1 MRLTSI
7 KLAGFKSFVDPVT
20 IPVPGQRVGIVGPNG
35 CGKSNV
41 IDAVRWV
48 LGESSAKQLRGES
61 MQDVIFSGSSTRKP
75 VARAS
80 VELNFDNS
88 MGRAHGQWSTYSE
101 IQVRRVLQRSGD
113 STYYINNIAVRRKD
127 ITDLFLGTGV
137 GARAYAIIEQ
147 GMISRII
154 EARPEDLRLY
164 LEEAAGISRYKD
176 RRKETQGRLE
186 DTHENLQRVE
196 DIRQELIKQVEHLRA
211 QAEVAAQYKQL
222 QAELA
227 HAQSLLWLARKRDA
241 ERDRERLEKNLRDLT
256 TDNEARLAQLR
267 EVETRLANARIG
279 FDDAN
284 QALHAAQAAVYES
297 NAEVAKL
304 EQQLQFLHATRQRL
318 ASQIQEQ
325 KQYCEQ
331 EARNQQQARTQL
343 AELEQARTE
352 VQERVAE
359 CRELAE
365 NARLSLP
372 EVETAWRTQRERM
385 QALQKKLAQAEQ
397 GWQLEE
403 SHSKHAART
412 VMQLQQRIER
422 LKEESSRLQNVDQD
436 ELALQ
441 QEALAELELQQ
452 EQLREELTQL
462 EARLA
467 EQEASA
473 RAAQAAVAARV
484 GDITRLEANW
494 SALNNLQQRSAASGD
509 QQNILRQFGLEQL
522 PRLWQQIQIAEG
534 WEMALEAVLGNRLQ
548 ALSVEDLAGLAV
560 RLGRES
566 VTGLGLVRQENRTAA
581 FAAKYGL
588 VPLGD
593 KLYSSNGTLPAAL
606 MDWLGGVYCVD
617 SLVEALA
624 KLPELEA
631 GDILVTPQGHC
642 VSRHWVNWYAASA
655 NDGMLAR
662 QREIDQLNASLE
674 QARAGLPELE
684 QAQQQSLRQLQ
695 SVRES
700 IQQVRQKGQEVQ
712 REAHRQHVE
721 WVRRKEQAD
730 RIGQRAEQIETETS
744 DLTEQLEEER
754 VGQLESEEKAR
765 EYQLQLELLQEEFDT
780 AEADQQ
786 DMEAAFRKA
795 QAEVTERDRQVQQA
809 EFDERSIIS
818 RIIDLKA
825 RIENSDE
832 VLQGAR
838 ERLEILEEEALSQDD
853 DELGESLQVALTR
866 REEREAGLRA
876 ARETLDSATLQ
887 QQELE
892 RERLQVEQSLGPL
905 RDKISEMQL
914 KAQEA
919 RLLEQQFAEHLQA
932 AGVNEAELEA
942 PANLKA
948 GALQGDIARLNAAIT
963 ELGAVNLA
971 ALEELKAAEERDH
984 YLQAQ
989 AADLTE
995 AMQTLEDAIRRI
1007 DRETRERLM
1016 ETFNTVNSHLSRLF
1030 PELFG
1035 GGEAKLILTGEEI
1048 LDAGVQIMAQPP
1060 GKKNSSIHLLS
1071 GGEKALTALS
1081 LVFAMFQLNPAPF
1094 CLLDEVDAPL
1104 DDSNTERY
1112 ANLVSKMSEHTQF
1125 LFITHNKI
1133 AMYMAEHLVG
1143 VTMQESGCSRVVA
1156 VDVAEA
1162 VRLAE
1167 ASG

>member
-1 MRLTSI
+1 M
-7 KLAGFKSFVDPVT
+7 T

-80 VELNFDNS
+80 VELNFDNN

-101 IQVRRVLQRSGD
+101 IQVRRVLQRNGD
-113 STYYINNIAVRRKD
+113 STYYINNIPVRRKD

-196 DIRQELIKQVEHLRA
+196 DIRQELIKQVGHLRA
-211 QAEVAAQYKQL
+211 QAEVAAQYQKL

-227 HAQSLLWLARKRDA
+227 HTQSLLWLARKRDA

-256 TDNEARLAQLR
+256 TDNEARLAKLR
-267 EVETRLANARIG
+267 EVEARLTGARIG
-279 FDDAN
+279 FDEAN
-284 QALHAAQAAVYES
+284 QALHAAQAALYES
-297 NAEVAKL
+297 NAAVARL
-304 EQQLQFLHATRQRL
+304 EQQLQFLHSTRQRL

-331 EARNQQQARTQL
+331 EARNQQQAQTL
-343 AELEQARTE
+343 LTELEQARIE
-352 VQERVAE
+352 VQERVAS

-365 NARLSLP
+365 NARVSLP
-372 EVETAWRTQRERM
+372 EVETSWRSQRERM
-385 QALQKKLAQAEQ
+385 QALQKKLAQTEQ

-422 LKEESSRLQNVDQD
+422 LKEESSRLQGVDED

-441 QEALAELELQQ
+441 QETLAELELQQ
-452 EQLREELTQL
+452 EQLREELAQQ
-462 EARLA
+462 EQQLA
-467 EQEASA
+467 EQESA
-473 RAAQAAVAARV
+473 ARKTQAAVAAQV
-484 GDITRLEANW
+484 AEITRLEANW
-494 SALNNLQQRSAASGD
+494 SALKNLQERNVGD
-509 QQNILRQFGLEQL
+509 TERKKLLTELGLQDA
-522 PRLWQQIQIAEG
+522 PKLWQQLQVPPG
-534 WEMALEAVLGNRLQ
+534 WETALESMLGARLQ
-548 ALSVEDLAGLAV
+548 ALGVENMTQLAQQIGAV
-560 RLGRES
+560 GA
-566 VTGLGLVRQENRTAA
+566 GGINLVQ
-581 FAAKYGL
+581 FAPAGADVIAKNTDKYGL
-588 VPLGD
+588 QALNSRLSTGAD
-593 KLYSSNGTLPAAL
+593 HLPDICA
-606 MDWLGGVYCVD
+606 DWLTGVYCID
-617 SLVEALA
+617 S
-624 KLPELEA
+624 LEA
-631 GDILVTPQGHC
+631 GLNLLPQLQAGDRLVTPQGHC
-642 VSRHWVNWYAASA
+642 IEQHSMSWYAPSA

-662 QREIDQLNASLE
+662 QREIEQLDTALE
-674 QARAGLPELE
+674 QARSGLPELE
-684 QAQQQSLRQLQ
+684 QAQQQASRALQGLR
-695 SVRES
+695 ET
-700 IQQVRQKGQEVQ
+700 IQTTRQKGQELQ

-721 WVRRKEQAD
+721 WVRKKEQAD
-730 RIGQRAEQIETETS
+730 RIGQRAEQIEQELG
-744 DLTEQLEEER
+744 DLTEQMEEEQA
-754 VGQLESEEKAR
+754 GQLESEEKAR
-765 EYQLQLELLQEEFDT
+765 EFHLQLELLQEEVDT
-780 AEADQQ
+780 AEADLQ
-786 DMEAAFRKA
+786 DMEARYRKA
-795 QAEVTERDRQVQQA
+795 QTEVGERDRQVQQA
-809 EFDERSIIS
+809 EFDEKSIIS
-818 RIIDLKA
+818 KIIDLKS

-832 VLQGAR
+832 VLQSAR
-838 ERLEILEEEALSQDD
+838 ERLEMLEEEALSQDD
-853 DELGESLQVALTR
+853 GELGEALQTALTQ
-866 REEREAGLRA
+866 RED
-876 ARETLDSATLQ
+876 RETLLRVAREALDTASLLQ
-887 QQELE
+887 QQLE
-892 RERLQVEQSLGPL
+892 RERLEVEHSLGPL

-919 RLLEQQFAEHLQA
+919 RLLEQQFSEHLEA
-932 AGVNEAELEA
+932 AGVNEAELEV
-942 PANLKA
+942 PANLKVNV
-948 GALQGDIARLNAAIT
+948 LQSEIARLNAAIT

-971 ALEELKAAEERDH
+971 ALEELKAAEERDQ

-1007 DRETRERLM
+1007 DRETRERLL
-1016 ETFNTVNSHLSRLF
+1016 ETFNTVNGHLSRLF

-1048 LDAGVQIMAQPP
+1048 LDSGVQIMAQPP

-1104 DDSNTERY
+1104 DDSNTERF
-1112 ANLVSKMSEHTQF
+1112 ANLVTKMSEQTQF

-1167 ASG
+1167 AVA

>member
-1 MRLTSI
+1 MRLTSV

-88 MGRAHGQWSTYSE
+88 MGRAHGQWSSYSE
-101 IQVRRVLQRSGD
+101 IQVRRVLQRNGD
-113 STYYINNIAVRRKD
+113 STYYINNLPVRRKD

-186 DTHENLQRVE
+186 DTHENLQRVA

-222 QAELA
+222 QAELS
-227 HAQSLLWLARKRDA
+227 HSQSLLWLARKRDA
-241 ERDRERLEKNLRDLT
+241 ERDRKRLEKNLRDLT

-267 EVETRLANARIG
+267 EVETRLSNARVA

-284 QALHAAQAAVYES
+284 QGLHAAQAAVYES
-297 NAEVAKL
+297 NAAVARL
-304 EQQLQFLHATRQRL
+304 EQQMQFLQATRQRL

-331 EARNQQQARTQL
+331 ETRNQQQARTLL
-343 AELEQARTE
+343 AELERAQTE
-352 VQERVAE
+352 VQERVAA

-365 NARLSLP
+365 NTRLSLP
-372 EVETAWRTQRERM
+372 EVETTWRGQRERM
-385 QALQKKLAQAEQ
+385 QALQKKLSQTEQ

-403 SHSKHAART
+403 SHSKHSART
-412 VMQLQQRIER
+412 VIQLQQRIER
-422 LKEESSRLQNVDQD
+422 LKEEAARLQSVDED

-452 EQLREELTQL
+452 EQLRDELTQL
-462 EARLA
+462 EGKLA

-484 GDITRLEANW
+484 GEMTRLEANW
-494 SALNNLQQRSAASGD
+494 AALNNLQQRSASSAD
-509 QQNILRQFGLEQL
+509 KQNLLRQFGLEQL
-522 PRLWQQIQIAEG
+522 PRLWQQIQVAEG
-534 WEMALEAVLGNRLQ
+534 WEVALEALLGNRLQ
-548 ALSVEDLAGLAV
+548 ALAVDDLAHLAQQMGSEAAD
-560 RLGRES
+560 LA
-566 VTGLGLVRQENRTAA
+566 LVRHDGRAET
-581 FAAKYGL
+581 FAAKYGF
-588 VPLGD
+588 VALGE
-593 KLYSSNGTLPAAL
+593 KLKGSNGPMPAACA
-606 MDWLGGVYCVD
+606 DWLTGVYCCD
-617 SLVEALA
+617 SLDAALA
-624 KLPELEA
+624 MLSELQQ
-631 GDILVTPQGHC
+631 GDVLVTPQGHC
-642 VSRHWVNWYAASA
+642 ISRYSVNWYAPSA

-662 QREIDQLNASLE
+662 QREIDQLNDALNV
-674 QARAGLPELE
+674 ARADLPALE
-684 QAQQQSLRQLQ
+684 QAQQQAARQLQ
-695 SVRES
+695 TLRET
-700 IQQVRQKGQEVQ
+700 IQQVRQQGQEIQ

-721 WVRRKEQAD
+721 WVRNKEQAD
-730 RIGQRAEQIETETS
+730 RIGQRAGQIDSELN
-744 DLTEQLEEER
+744 DLAGQLEEER
-754 VGQLESEEKAR
+754 SGQLESEEKAR
-765 EYQLQLELLQEEFDT
+765 EYQLQLELLQEEFDA
-780 AEADQQ
+780 AEADLQE
-786 DMEAAFRKA
+786 MEVAFRKA

-818 RIIDLKA
+818 KIIDLKS
-825 RIENSDE
+825 RIKNLDE
-832 VLQGAR
+832 ILQSAR
-838 ERLEILEEEALSQDD
+838 ERLEMLEEEALGQDD
-853 DELGESLQVALTR
+853 GALDDSLQDALGR
-866 REEREAGLRA
+866 REEREGLLRK
-876 ARETLDSATLQ
+876 AREALDSATLLL
-887 QQELE
+887 QELE

-919 RLLEQQFAEHLQA
+919 RLLEQQFAEHLEA

-948 GALQGDIARLNAAIT
+948 ATLQSEIARLNMAIT

-1016 ETFNTVNSHLSRLF
+1016 ETFNTVNGHLSRLF

-1048 LDAGVQIMAQPP
+1048 LDSGVQIMAQPP

-1167 ASG
+1167 ASA

>member
-1 MRLTSI
+1 M
-7 KLAGFKSFVDPVT
+7 T

-80 VELNFDNS
+80 VELNFDNN

-101 IQVRRVLQRSGD
+101 IQVRRVLQRNGD
-113 STYYINNIAVRRKD
+113 STYYINNIPVRRKD

-211 QAEVAAQYKQL
+211 QAEVAAQYQKL

-227 HAQSLLWLARKRDA
+227 HTQSLLWLARKRDA

-256 TDNEARLAQLR
+256 TDNEARLAKLR
-267 EVETRLANARIG
+267 EVEARLTSARVG
-279 FDDAN
+279 FDEAN
-284 QALHAAQAAVYES
+284 QALHAAQAALYES
-297 NAEVAKL
+297 NAAVARL
-304 EQQLQFLHATRQRL
+304 EQQLQFLHSTRQRL

-331 EARNQQQARTQL
+331 EARNQQQAQTL
-343 AELEQARTE
+343 LTELERARIE
-352 VQERVAE
+352 VQERVAS

-365 NARLSLP
+365 NARVSLP
-372 EVETAWRTQRERM
+372 EVETSWRSQRERM
-385 QALQKKLAQAEQ
+385 QGLQKKLAQTEQ

-422 LKEESSRLQNVDQD
+422 LKEESSRLQGVDED

-452 EQLREELTQL
+452 EQLREELTQQ
-462 EARLA
+462 EQQLA
-467 EQEASA
+467 EQESA
-473 RAAQAAVAARV
+473 ARKTQAAVAAQV
-484 GDITRLEANW
+484 AEITRLEANW
-494 SALNNLQQRSAASGD
+494 SALKNLQERNVGD
-509 QQNILRQFGLEQL
+509 AERKKLLTELGLQDA
-522 PRLWQQIQIAEG
+522 PKLWQQLQVPPG
-534 WEMALEAVLGNRLQ
+534 WETALESMLGARLQ
-548 ALSVEDLAGLAV
+548 ALGVENMTQLAQQIGAV
-560 RLGRES
+560 GA
-566 VTGLGLVRQENRTAA
+566 GGINLVQ
-581 FAAKYGL
+581 FAPAGADVIAKNTDKYGL
-588 VPLGD
+588 QALNSRLSAGAD
-593 KLYSSNGTLPAAL
+593 RLPAICA
-606 MDWLGGVYCVD
+606 DWLAGVYCID
-617 SLVEALA
+617 S
-624 KLPELEA
+624 LEA
-631 GDILVTPQGHC
+631 GLSLLPQLQAGDRLVTPQGHC
-642 VSRHWVNWYAASA
+642 IEQHSISWYAPSA

-662 QREIDQLNASLE
+662 QREIEQLDTALE
-674 QARAGLPELE
+674 QARSGLPELE
-684 QAQQQSLRQLQ
+684 QAQQQASRALQGLR
-695 SVRES
+695 ET
-700 IQQVRQKGQEVQ
+700 IQTTRQKGQELQ

-721 WVRRKEQAD
+721 WVRKKEQAD
-730 RIGQRAEQIETETS
+730 RIGQRAEQIEQELG
-744 DLTEQLEEER
+744 DLSEQMEEEQA
-754 VGQLESEEKAR
+754 GQLESEEKAR
-765 EYQLQLELLQEEFDT
+765 EFHLQLELLQEEADT
-780 AEADQQ
+780 AEADLQ
-786 DMEAAFRKA
+786 DMEARYRKA
-795 QAEVTERDRQVQQA
+795 QTEVGERDRQVQQA
-809 EFDERSIIS
+809 EFDEKSIIS
-818 RIIDLKA
+818 KIIDLKS

-832 VLQGAR
+832 ILQSAR
-838 ERLEILEEEALSQDD
+838 ERLEMLEEEALSQDD
-853 DELGESLQVALTR
+853 GELGEALQTALTQ
-866 REEREAGLRA
+866 RED
-876 ARETLDSATLQ
+876 RETLLRVAREALDTASLLQ
-887 QQELE
+887 QQLE
-892 RERLQVEQSLGPL
+892 RERLEVEQSLGPL

-919 RLLEQQFAEHLQA
+919 RLLEQQFAEHLEA
-932 AGVNEAELEA
+932 AGVNEAELEL
-942 PANLKA
+942 PGNLKVNT
-948 GALQGDIARLNAAIT
+948 LQSEIARLNAAIT

-971 ALEELKAAEERDH
+971 ALEELKAAEERDQ

-1007 DRETRERLM
+1007 DRETRERLL
-1016 ETFNTVNSHLSRLF
+1016 ETFNTVNGHLSRLF

-1035 GGEAKLILTGEEI
+1035 GGEARLILTGEEI
-1048 LDAGVQIMAQPP
+1048 LDSGVQIMAQPP

-1104 DDSNTERY
+1104 DDSNTERF
-1112 ANLVSKMSEHTQF
+1112 ANLVTKMSEQTQF

-1167 ASG
+1167 AVA